1 MKTVESAVWFCE
13 KIEAIRAAA
22 GHDAEKLEA
31 LSLAPELVAEVAERF
46 PDDPI
51 LVAQVRT
58 AIELE
63 LPLARV
69 GIFLLDGPPT
79 DEQIAELQ
87 RRDGSG

>member
-22 GHDAEKLEA
+22 GHDAEMLEA
-31 LSLAPELVAEVAERF
+31 LSRSPELIAEVAERF

-51 LVAQVRT
+51 LVDQVRT

-63 LPLARV
+63 LPLARA
-69 GIFLLDGPPT
+69 GIFLVDGPPT
-79 DEQIAELQ
+79 DEQIAELK
-87 RRDGSG
+87 RRG